1 MQQTAHIS
9 TLKWIKGEFLLYVCV
24 WGGVHHT
31 PLPLLMLTQAR
42 RVLPVSL
49 PSAGYPKWH
58 TRTGSARPCESV
70 CVCVDVCTQI
80 CWWLTKR
87 SGKDPGPIFLSFFLH
102 NTHHTP
108 HGLATC
114 PLRFGAGCVTVPR
127 FSEPGESG
135 PRWVLRTRQTQG
147 LFQLIRIVLYLPG
160 TLQKAN

>member
-24 WGGVHHT
+24 WGGSTT
-31 PLPLLMLTQAR
+31 PHFLSSCSHRHAVFFLCLSPQLDIRNGTQEQGAHDHVR
-42 RVLPVSL
+42 
-49 PSAGYPKWH
+49 
-58 TRTGSARPCESV
+58 V
-70 CVCVDVCTQI
+70 CVCVDVSTQI

-108 HGLATC
+108 HGLVIC